1 MSAPIGTRLSAL
13 ALALVGVGLAV
24 LATMTGLGT
33 LSSPGAG
40 LWPLITGV
48 ILVGAA
54 AVSSLDKSEIDADSA
69 GWKRA
74 LLGSASLVAFL
85 VLFYFLGLIIPAVL
99 VVFFWLKVLAGES
112 TKISAIVA
120 VGMAAS
126 AYVIFVVLLGVPI
139 RDVVASVWGG

>member
-1 MSAPIGTRLSAL
+1 MSVPIGTRLSAL
-13 ALALVGVGLAV
+13 ALALVGIGLAI
-24 LATMTGLGT
+24 LAAMTGLGT

-40 LWPLITGV
+40 MWPLLTAV
-48 ILVGAA
+48 ILVAAA
-54 AVSSLDKSEIDADSA
+54 AVSSRDSSAVDAESA

-74 LLGSASLVAFL
+74 LLGSASLAAFL

-99 VVFFWLKVLAGES
+99 VVFFWLKVLSGEP

-120 VGMAAS
+120 VVMAAS

-139 RDVVASVWGG
+139 RDVVASIWGG